1 MKEQDWIDAGYKK
14 YSCKHWKEYADYALQ
29 KIVYDDE
36 ENKAYFINVYA
47 YDWTKAE
54 WAARDMSDR
63 GVTFSYEV
71 CLFTQEEEEFR
82 VSGEACEGIETLE
95 KWIAHLYST
104 LNCIPD
110 VHNN

>member
-14 YSCKHWKEYADYALQ
+14 YKTPITKMADALLQ
-29 KIVYDDE
+29 KCVLDE
-36 ENKAYFINVYA
+36 NLNASYFLNVYI

-54 WAARDMSDR
+54 WVAKGLSDR

-71 CLFTQEEEEFR
+71 CLFTQEEKEFR
-82 VSGEACEGIETLE
+82 VSGEVCEGIETLE

>member
-1 MKEQDWIDAGYKK
+1 MKEQDWIDADYTK
-14 YSCKHWKEYADYALQ
+14 YGCKHWKEYADYALQ
-29 KIVYDDE
+29 KTVYDEE
-36 ENKAYFINVYA
+36 ENKAYFINVFA

-54 WAARDMSDR
+54 WVTKGLSDR

-71 CLFTQEEEEFR
+71 CLFTQEEKEFR
-82 VSGEACEGIETLE
+82 VSGEVECSVEELE